1 MSATRTGTPTFGEER
16 ITFVAGVICREY
28 VYHFP
33 GLHGCASRC
42 LVRVYEE
49 SGRVA
54 VVVCDEGDDVEGK
67 GTSVTNYAE
76 VLYQALVAKH
86 GRHARLFTLIEHYP
100 LRGRYFAAERPG
112 QPGIYQF
119 PEQFSLVRV
128 PIVEEYERQMARW
141 LRREGPRPQP
151 LSQRPKALWQYLSR
165 EQVEVITGCPWRPLV
180 TGYSLNEWRELGRRE
195 RREAGRG

>member
-1 MSATRTGTPTFGEER
+1 MSVLRMGSPAFGEETVT
-16 ITFVAGVICREY
+16 IHLGVICREY

-33 GLHGCASRC
+33 GLHGCPSRC

-54 VVVCDEGDDVEGK
+54 VAICDEGDDVAEK

-76 VLYQALVAKH
+76 VLYQALAAKH
-86 GRHARLFTLIEHYP
+86 GRHARLFTLFEHYP
-100 LRGRYFAAERPG
+100 LRGRYFAADRPG
-112 QPGIYQF
+112 SAGVYQF
-119 PEQFSLVRV
+119 PEQFALVRV

-151 LSQRPKALWQYLSR
+151 LVQRPKASWQYLSR
-165 EQVEVITGCPWRPLV
+165 EQVEVICGCPWRPLV
-180 TGYSLNEWRELGRRE
+180 AGYSLDEWRQLGRQE
-195 RREAGRG
+195 RKEVRRG